1 MKPKSNIKRLV
12 VPGRERFGG
21 ETFELY
27 EDEDESV
34 GDADKNVA

>member
-1 MKPKSNIKRLV
+1 M

-27 EDEDESV
+27 EDEDESIENSEKKLEEDV
-34 GDADKNVA
+34 NNN